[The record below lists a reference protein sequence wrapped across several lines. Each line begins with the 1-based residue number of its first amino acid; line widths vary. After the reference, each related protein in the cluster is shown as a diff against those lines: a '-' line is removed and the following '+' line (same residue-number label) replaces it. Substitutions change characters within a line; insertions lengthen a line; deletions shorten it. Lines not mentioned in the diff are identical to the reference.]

1 MEPEITLGM
10 KESDGNR
17 NNMNGNMGNREDKEK
32 EKEIKENKED
42 KEDKEGKENKNK
54 EKHIE
59 DIEAMQEEIA
69 KLKIELEAKA
79 KELEAKTRELEEKTK
94 LANEYYTQLRYL
106 MADIENLK
114 KFTAKEKMD
123 YIKFAN
129 EELVKKLLPVLDS
142 FESALKAAGDLKRV
156 KECEGIIE
164 GMEKIYHQL
173 YETLE
178 KEGLQVISSVGEKFD
193 PFKHEAIAQ
202 IENKNTEEN
211 TILEELQ
218 KGYIFNSKVI
228 RASKVKVSKR

>member
-1 MEPEITLGM
+1 MEPEII
-10 KESDGNR
+10 KENV
-17 NNMNGNMGNREDKEK
+17 NKNREDIEEKEK
-32 EKEIKENKED
+32 EKN
-42 KEDKEGKENKNK
+42 
-54 EKHIE
+54 IE
-59 DIEAMQEEIA
+59 VMQEEIA
-69 KLKIELEAKA
+69 KLKMELEAKA
-79 KELEAKTRELEEKTK
+79 KELEEKTK
-94 LANEYYTQLRYL
+94 LANQYYTQLQYL

-114 KFTAKEKMD
+114 KFSAKEKMD

-164 GMEKIYHQL
+164 GMEKIYRQL

-178 KEGLQVISSVGEKFD
+178 KEGLQAISAVGEKFD
-193 PFKHEAIAQ
+193 PFKHEAVVQ
-202 IENKNTEEN
+202 IENSNTEEN

-218 KGYIFNSKVI
+218 KGYTFNSKVI